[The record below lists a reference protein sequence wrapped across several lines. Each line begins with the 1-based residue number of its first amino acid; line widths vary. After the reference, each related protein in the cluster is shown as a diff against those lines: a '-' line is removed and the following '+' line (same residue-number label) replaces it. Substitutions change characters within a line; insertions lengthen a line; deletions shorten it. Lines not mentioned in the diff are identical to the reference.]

1 MECVSDHDNCL
12 RIVSRAGW
20 GARPSKEVE
29 YMIIPVQYVVIQHTA
44 TPECTTASKCA
55 ARVAG
60 LQAYFIDTLHNS
72 DIGENCLGL
81 EGGMSILVGDAPSA
95 ISMDAEQHYTCD
107 VHTSRDVLVVDI
119 VLPAGRKASRS
130 SVVVFG
136 QFHQNHFNPSARNM
150 SLAHQGLF
158 VPLFNLGTR
167 RVYSSLEGCSSQKIQ
182 RTESTL
188 DYNREAYYCRNNE
201 CISPSFL
208 IGGDGK
214 VYEGVGWH
222 KIGAHTKGYNTM
234 ALGITLIGNFSAIFE
249 DKQRVSCWLCRYNQ
263 GHPNGSSGVCAI
275 TDKLPP
281 KVQLEAL
288 KKLLECGV
296 KMGELDPDFK
306 LLAHRQL
313 IATESPGMTLFLE
326 LQNWPEWAEHL

>member
-1 MECVSDHDNCL
+1 MKVKDWYTTGSSLVSGIIQRLVCRVHPTEIRTSISPSSAVELNTTGALANYATEADDNCL

-44 TPECTTASKCA
+44 TPECATASKCA

-60 LQAYFIDTLHNS
+60 LQAYFIDTLHYS
-72 DIGENCLGL
+72 DIGEN
-81 EGGMSILVGDAPSA
+81 
-95 ISMDAEQHYTCD
+95 
-107 VHTSRDVLVVDI
+107 
-119 VLPAGRKASRS
+119 
-130 SVVVFG
+130 
-136 QFHQNHFNPSARNM
+136 
-150 SLAHQGLF
+150 
-158 VPLFNLGTR
+158 
-167 RVYSSLEGCSSQKIQ
+167 
-182 RTESTL
+182 
-188 DYNREAYYCRNNE
+188 
-201 CISPSFL
+201 FL

-214 VYEGVGWH
+214 VYEGV
-222 KIGAHTKGYNTM
+222 
-234 ALGITLIGNFSAIFE
+234 
-249 DKQRVSCWLCRYNQ
+249 
-263 GHPNGSSGVCAI
+263 
-275 TDKLPP
+275 DKLPP

>member
-1 MECVSDHDNCL
+1 MKVKDWYTTGSSLVSGIIQRLVCRGTSSIHFFFSGSSNIAATKMSSSEEEDKGVKENCKLWWGKQTLGAYVGSTISVCGTVAAIRYHTATNSWGIRRFYDLGVRDRRGNTIPYCYCPGTVHDNCL

-72 DIGENCLGL
+72 DIGEN
-81 EGGMSILVGDAPSA
+81 
-95 ISMDAEQHYTCD
+95 
-107 VHTSRDVLVVDI
+107 
-119 VLPAGRKASRS
+119 
-130 SVVVFG
+130 
-136 QFHQNHFNPSARNM
+136 
-150 SLAHQGLF
+150 
-158 VPLFNLGTR
+158 
-167 RVYSSLEGCSSQKIQ
+167 
-182 RTESTL
+182 
-188 DYNREAYYCRNNE
+188 
-201 CISPSFL
+201 FL

-234 ALGITLIGNFSAIFE
+234 ALGITLIGNFS
-249 DKQRVSCWLCRYNQ
+249 